1 MKIQVGLLDESE
13 IIKKMLS
20 HCLHYFVV
28 NIHAFKTWDECLLYT
43 NNEKLSILF
52 VDWDML
58 SGKTR
63 LIDLVR
69 ENLSSIPAVL
79 MYRQDSAFEIS
90 QKDSEFAPHRLT
102 KPLNPKQAREIFSKL
117 VPQINE
123 SSIHSFLQFP
133 KDPTAPAGQT
143 SSGQAPKT
151 QDTIS
156 QITKSRPALHEG
168 TPRQTSP
175 TLSAGPQAGPSLETA
190 GNLEASSFSL
200 PSDSS
205 KKLDKSKIVL
215 NEDTKNELAP
225 MAIKSPNSKK
235 SLASI
240 GSKAA
245 EEYTLEV
252 LKKYRD
258 SLEFTK
264 LMEKTLSD
272 YAKEALRSLLEPE
285 QAKSA
290 LKESMKE
297 FQEGEKFKKQVD
309 QEIKTLFEAYL
320 KEELP
325 LKIKSI
331 LQAEIKKILS
341 D

>member
-28 NIHAFKTWDECLLYT
+28 NIHSFKTWDECLLYT

-58 SGKTR
+58 SGKNR

-79 MYRQDSAFEIS
+79 MYRQDSSDEIS

-102 KPLNPKQAREIFSKL
+102 KPLNPKQVREIFSKL

-123 SSIHSFLQFP
+123 SSIHSFLRFP
-133 KDPTAPAGQT
+133 KDLSPPADQT
-143 SSGQAPKT
+143 SSGQDPKT
-151 QDTIS
+151 QTTKTQQVPYEAMTQKTK
-156 QITKSRPALHEG
+156 QIFST
-168 TPRQTSP
+168 
-175 TLSAGPQAGPSLETA
+175 GPQANPSLEPA
-190 GNLEASSFSL
+190 GSLEASSFSL
-200 PSDSS
+200 QSKPS
-205 KKLDKSKIVL
+205 KKLDKSEIVL

-225 MAIKSPNSKK
+225 MAIKSSNSKK
-235 SLASI
+235 DLDSI

-245 EEYTLEV
+245 EEHTLEV

-272 YAKEALRSLLEPE
+272 YAKEALCSLLEPE
-285 QAKSA
+285 QTKST

-309 QEIKTLFEAYL
+309 QEIKILMEAYL

-331 LQAEIKKILS
+331 LQEEIKKILS